1 VINSRRLCVAISLRA
16 AELLLELG
24 LATSVLLFYD
34 ISKQSMSDLRTVPGL
49 PNITRM
55 TIPVTNAGAMVGLL
69 LTPTIL
75 IAGVL
80 VYAAR
85 QMRGSTLVAPLVWA
99 GLSVISVCA
108 VELAALAAGE
118 GGARNWLPAVRF
130 IAAVSSL
137 CPAIALL
144 GAKRPQSRAW
154 QFILLTLIGIL
165 SQPAIVSLLMHY
177 GEPVTLH
184 AARRWFLAVLMLI
197 GVVNYLPTRFVFS
210 GALVC
215 AAQALLLWGYLP
227 GTEITIDAATGA
239 TRVWWALICTSAAC
253 ALALTKWPRARSSAS
268 PWDQLWID
276 FRNAYGIVWSLRV
289 EERLNASLAAAG
301 ENARLGWNGF
311 EIAPQP
317 AQAASDHPVET
328 TASPGGA
335 TIADAEDLAGRPA
348 LVALLR
354 RFVSKEWIANR
365 IDGA

>member
-1 VINSRRLCVAISLRA
+1 VP
-16 AELLLELG
+16 
-24 LATSVLLFYD
+24 
-34 ISKQSMSDLRTVPGL
+34 DLRTVPPL

-75 IAGVL
+75 IVGVL

-85 QMRGSTLVAPLVWA
+85 QVRGSTLTAPLVWA
-99 GLSVISVCA
+99 GLSVTTVCG

-118 GGARNWLPAVRF
+118 GAARNWLPAVRF

-197 GVVNYLPTRFVFS
+197 GVANYLPTRFALS
-210 GALVC
+210 GVLVC
-215 AAQALLLWGYLP
+215 AAQTLLLWGYLP
-227 GTEITIDAATGA
+227 GTEITTDAATAA
-239 TRVWWALICTSAAC
+239 TRVWFALLCTSAAC
-253 ALALTKWPRARSSAS
+253 ALATAKWPRARRGAT

-301 ENARLGWNGF
+301 ENTRLGWNGF
-311 EIAPQP
+311 EIPPHQEQEAVNDQP
-317 AQAASDHPVET
+317 PEAT
-328 TASPGGA
+328 TSSGVA
-335 TIADAEDLAGRPA
+335 TITNAKDLAALPA

-354 RFVSKEWIANR
+354 RFVSKEWIAKR